1 MKLEFKELEIEL
13 GLDGLIQ
20 VEAFQ
25 LVQGLNDHAFL
36 SIKFLVKEET
46 SEEFVNLASVFPVLI
61 REKTFILKDRL
72 YSRVKRKM
80 SIQE

>member
-36 SIKFLVKEET
+36 SIKFLVK
-46 SEEFVNLASVFPVLI
+46 
-61 REKTFILKDRL
+61 
-72 YSRVKRKM
+72 
-80 SIQE
+80 

>member
-25 LVQGLNDHAFL
+25 LVQGLMTMH
-36 SIKFLVKEET
+36 S
-46 SEEFVNLASVFPVLI
+46 FP
-61 REKTFILKDRL
+61 
-72 YSRVKRKM
+72 
-80 SIQE
+80 

>member
-36 SIKFLVKEET
+36 SIKFLVEEET
-46 SEEFVNLASVFPVLI
+46 SEEFVNLASVFPVII
-61 REKTFILKDRL
+61 REKDL
-72 YSRVKRKM
+72 YQRTDY
-80 SIQE
+80 IPG

>member
-46 SEEFVNLASVFPVLI
+46 SEEFVNLDLYFLLSS
-61 REKTFILKDRL
+61 EKTFILKDRL